1 MTTLREETAK
11 LLWLIYIRNEYGIKE
26 YKDEYR
32 YEYGVHNWTKY
43 TEQDKKGYLEEADEI
58 IELFEK
64 MIDEKQNIKN
74 LKPASKPEDV
84 IYNSGIFDGL
94 QELKEELK
102 K

>member
-1 MTTLREETAK
+1 MTLRKTINFK
-11 LLWLIYIRNEYGIKE
+11 VLRGNKV
-26 YKDEYR
+26 R
-32 YEYGVHNWTKY
+32 TP
-43 TEQDKKGYLEEADEI
+43 EQVTDEI
-58 IELFEK
+58 LELFEK